1 MAVGTLFS
9 RGTGFLRTLI
19 IAAAIGKVVGDGY
32 NVANTVPNIVYELL
46 LGGVLTSVV
55 VPLLVSAARTDGDNG
70 EAYAQRLLTVV
81 VIGLGLASL
90 VAVVL
95 APAIIHAY
103 FGGNPHKLAT
113 PAQVAEHARSVQIGI
128 VFARF
133 FLPQIFFYGVGALL
147 GAILNVRGS
156 FAPPMWAPI
165 LNNAAV
171 IFTGGAF
178 IAVTS
183 VGRVD
188 AGILTSGQEYLLA
201 IGTTVGVI
209 AQTVALFPALR
220 SVRFR
225 PRLRFDLRGAG
236 LTKAARLA
244 GWVFVYVGANQ
255 LAYLEISR
263 LANSSASGTY
273 SIYSYAF
280 LLVLLPHSVV
290 AVSVITALLPRM
302 SRNAGEGRASA
313 VAADLASGVKLS
325 AVILIPAAFASIV
338 LGPLIGAVLFAHHAL
353 GLAAGRL
360 VGATLAA
367 YAISLVPFSAFQ
379 LQLRAFY
386 ALHDTRT
393 PALVNIVLAVINVVA
408 DLIAF
413 ATFPAREQV
422 VGLALGYSLSY
433 FVGYAWFSVLLR
445 RRLGTAP
452 RAEVGQTLLRLGFA
466 GGLAA
471 LVGYITARA
480 VTSVMGLGFVASFMA
495 ILAGVAVGGPT
506 YLWMAI
512 KLRVRAVKEVGALA
526 RARWAP

>member
-1 MAVGTLFS
+1 MGQAGDSLTATRSMAVGTLIS
-9 RGTGFLRTLI
+9 RATGFLRTLI
-19 IAAAIGKVVGDGY
+19 IAAAIGEIVGDAY
-32 NVANTVPNIVYELL
+32 NIANTVPNIVYELL

-55 VPLLVSAARTDGDNG
+55 VPLLVSAAQTDGDNG

-81 VIGLGLASL
+81 VVGLGFASVLA
-90 VAVVL
+90 VAL

-103 FGGNPHKLAT
+103 FGGSRHD
-113 PAQVAEHARSVQIGI
+113 ARSIAIGI

-165 LNNAAV
+165 LNNLVV
-171 IFTGGAF
+171 IVTGALF
-178 IAVTS
+178 IAVTRVS
-183 VGRVD
+183 QVD
-188 AGILTSGQEYLLA
+188 AGRLTTGQEYLLA

-220 SVRFR
+220 SVHF
-225 PRLRFDLRGAG
+225 RLRLRLDLRGAG

-263 LANSSASGTY
+263 LANSGPHGAY
-273 SIYSYAF
+273 SVYTYAF

-302 SRNAGEGRASA
+302 SRSAGEGRTAA
-313 VAADLASGVKLS
+313 VATDLASGVTLS

-353 GLAAGRL
+353 GLSTGRL

-393 PALVNIVLAVINVVA
+393 PALVNIALAVINVGA
-408 DLIAF
+408 DLV
-413 ATFPAREQV
+413 ATAVFPAREQV
-422 VGLALGYSLSY
+422 
-433 FVGYAWFSVLLR
+433 
-445 RRLGTAP
+445 
-452 RAEVGQTLLRLGFA
+452 
-466 GGLAA
+466 
-471 LVGYITARA
+471 
-480 VTSVMGLGFVASFMA
+480 
-495 ILAGVAVGGPT
+495 
-506 YLWMAI
+506 
-512 KLRVRAVKEVGALA
+512 
-526 RARWAP
+526 

>member
-1 MAVGTLFS
+1 MSRPGDSLTATKSMAVGTLFS
-9 RGTGFLRTLI
+9 RTTGFLRTLI

-55 VPLLVSAARTDGDNG
+55 VPLLVTAARTDGDQG

-90 VAVVL
+90 LALVL

-103 FGGNPHKLAT
+103 FGGSQHKIVT
-113 PAQVAEHARSVQIGI
+113 PLEIQEHQRSIQVGI

-165 LNNAAV
+165 LNNIVV
-171 IFTGGAF
+171 IVAGGAF

-183 VGRVD
+183 VARVD
-188 AGILTSGQEYLLA
+188 VGLITTSQEYLLA
-201 IGTTVGVI
+201 FGTTLGVI

-225 PRLRFDLRGAG
+225 LRLRFDLRGTG
-236 LTKAARLA
+236 LAKAARLA
-244 GWVFVYVGANQ
+244 GWVFVYVAANQ

-263 LANSSASGTY
+263 LANSSLQGSY

-302 SRNAGEGRASA
+302 SANAGEGRTTA
-313 VAADLASGVKLS
+313 VAADLASGIKLS

-338 LGPLIGAVLFAHHAL
+338 LGPLIGAVLFAHHTL

-386 ALHDTRT
+386 ALHDTKT
-393 PALVNIVLAVINVVA
+393 PALINIVLALINVAA
-408 DLIAF
+408 DVILF
-413 ATFPAREQV
+413 AVFPAREQV
-422 VGLALGYSLSY
+422 VGLALGYSVSY
-433 FVGYAWFSVLLR
+433 FVGYAWFTV
-445 RRLGTAP
+445 
-452 RAEVGQTLLRLGFA
+452 
-466 GGLAA
+466 
-471 LVGYITARA
+471 
-480 VTSVMGLGFVASFMA
+480 
-495 ILAGVAVGGPT
+495 
-506 YLWMAI
+506 
-512 KLRVRAVKEVGALA
+512 
-526 RARWAP
+526 